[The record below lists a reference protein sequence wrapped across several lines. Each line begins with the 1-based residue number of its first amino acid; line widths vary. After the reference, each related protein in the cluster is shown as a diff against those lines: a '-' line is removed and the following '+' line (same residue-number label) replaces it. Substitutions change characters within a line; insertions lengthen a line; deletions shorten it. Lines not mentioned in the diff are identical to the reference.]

1 MVAQFWRGRLHLEGS
16 DFFFRRPFR
25 SLRSPKVVSPSKAP
39 PLRYGCVRPV
49 WLPSL
54 PEAGMQL
61 VGAYLIFLLA
71 IVALG
76 LGAIL
81 FGVVGI
87 ALYEGVVWFRAAHP
101 FNRRGWRTTPAAL
114 DSGKLEA

>member
-1 MVAQFWRGRLHLEGS
+1 MT
-16 DFFFRRPFR
+16 
-25 SLRSPKVVSPSKAP
+25 
-39 PLRYGCVRPV
+39 VR
-49 WLPSL
+49 SL

-61 VGAYLIFLLA
+61 IGAYLIFLLA

-87 ALYEGVVWFRAAHP
+87 ALYEGAVWFRAAHP
-101 FNRRGWRTTPAAL
+101 LARG
-114 DSGKLEA
+114 G